1 MSRHALR
8 DVTELRRRSVSVYVR
23 DLAGRQVRIFQ
34 GEFQH
39 ALHASGVGIG
49 DVAAV
54 TVRGE
59 SDDLRGDAGAT
70 ASSMLENLENQRRRT
85 LANDEP
91 IAVPVEWARCEIE
104 ERRVGKERVDRW
116 V

>member
-54 TVRGE
+54 AVRGE

-70 ASSMLENLENQRRRT
+70 APSNLEILANQRGRSLAEDHATDRPAARAART
-85 LANDEP
+85 CRLAGGGE
-91 IAVPVEWARCEIE
+91 
-104 ERRVGKERVDRW
+104 G
-116 V
+116 